1 MYNDP
6 WLMRWLQDVY
16 NFLARQQEKMERM
29 EEMIIEIRE
38 DIREFKSNKMT
49 HVERIEYH
57 FDQLKV
63 ETLEGTLNIG
73 LTPNGKGIEELAVPS
88 NGEPGGE
95 GVEDVP
101 FFPKLK
107 EQLDSYIDMEIPREV
122 SRFET
127 QYSVQLPDE
136 LRFAMIEDIRQQ
148 VGPRIVVY
156 IQKLYKDSSDDTA
169 VEKDIADRV
178 KRDIRLAI
186 EQFFQKK
193 YGKGSEEI

>member
-6 WLMRWLQDVY
+6 WLMRWFQDVY
-16 NFLARQQEKMERM
+16 TFLARQQEKIDRI

-38 DIREFKSNKMT
+38 DIREFKGNKMT

-73 LTPNGKGIEELAVPS
+73 LSPNGKDIEELSVPS
-88 NGEPGGE
+88 NGEGNE
-95 GVEDVP
+95 AVP
-101 FFPKLK
+101 IFPKLK

-127 QYSVQLPDE
+127 QYGVQLPDE

-156 IQKLYKDSSDDTA
+156 IQKLYKDSSDDTS